1 MIFPPS
7 ASKVEVA
14 TRSSKPVQT
23 SEAFS
28 AANTD
33 PESTRLRV
41 FLAPRSVIYP
51 AIPNSGAMVDEKK
64 HILVKAIVNPE
75 GTVDD
80 VQVPGQV
87 PSLARAIAKT
97 VKQWRYQ
104 PYVLNGQPVEVET
117 HMIFTVL
124 GPDAITVRFLPPG
137 ENPANE

>member
-1 MIFPPS
+1 
-7 ASKVEVA
+7 VA

-23 SEAFS
+23 STAFS
-28 AANTD
+28 AANPDLERTH
-33 PESTRLRV
+33 LRV
-41 FLAPRSVIYP
+41 LLAPRSVIYP
-51 AIPNSGAMVDEKK
+51 SIPNSGAMVDEKK

-80 VQVPGQV
+80 VQVPGQA

-124 GPDAITVRFLPPG
+124 GSDAITVRFLPPG
-137 ENPANE
+137 ESLANE